1 MAAAS
6 QTAVDFKDLP
16 EAEYRKIIAKPIVP
30 ACDMVP
36 SEMSNEATEIITMAV
51 DKYVTN
57 GPRPASRD
65 SAEGLPPSAPP
76 PPARPARPSVC
87 VCVCVCV
94 FDCLRARFVV
104 PFSCTYCSP
113 PRAGNY
119 EAMSKMIKEAM
130 DKKYGP
136 QWHCAIGEGFGFDIT
151 YQQPNMIYVYYGKIG
166 ILLYKC

>member
-57 GPRPASRD
+57 GPRPASGD
-65 SAEGLPPSAPP
+65 SAEGLPPRAPP
-76 PPARPARPSVC
+76 PPARPARPVC
-87 VCVCVCV
+87 VCVRVCLIACALVSLYRSLV
-94 FDCLRARFVV
+94 FIV
-104 PFSCTYCSP
+104 PPLAQETTRPC
-113 PRAGNY
+113 R
-119 EAMSKMIKEAM
+119 K
-130 DKKYGP
+130 
-136 QWHCAIGEGFGFDIT
+136 
-151 YQQPNMIYVYYGKIG
+151 
-166 ILLYKC
+166 

>member
-1 MAAAS
+1 MAAA
-6 QTAVDFKDLP
+6 QAIDFKDLP
-16 EAEYRKIIAKPIVP
+16 DAEYRKIIAKPIVH

-36 SEMSNEATEIITMAV
+36 SDMSNEATEIITMAV

-57 GPRPASRD
+57 
-65 SAEGLPPSAPP
+65 
-76 PPARPARPSVC
+76 
-87 VCVCVCV
+87 
-94 FDCLRARFVV
+94 
-104 PFSCTYCSP
+104 
-113 PRAGNY
+113 GNY